1 MCTYTQLVPLNQRVL
16 NKVNTFITFLAF
28 FVDCSLLHWYQQCLT
43 VHHVPKCTSCHKPIV
58 VVNRR
63 AHCFYDCIYGIL
75 RCFAEL
81 LERLF
86 TDQIY
91 GFNLRLFYCCLLCY
105 YIIYI
110 NVLLLSLLSNR
121 AGRKD
126 IFYSRGI
133 VYSCFSILT
142 GKPFYVQGLFH
153 CFVNFSSPMPSTVA
167 LMF

>member
-1 MCTYTQLVPLNQRVL
+1 MWCTWR
-16 NKVNTFITFLAF
+16 
-28 FVDCSLLHWYQQCLT
+28 T
-43 VHHVPKCTSCHKPIV
+43 VHHVPKCMSCHKAILV
-58 VVNRR
+58 IIGR

-86 TDQIY
+86 TNQIY

-121 AGRKD
+121 AGRID

-142 GKPFYVQGLFH
+142 GKPFYVQGLVH